1 MATTESWTS
10 STTWVCPAGVTT
22 LLSVVCRG
30 KGGNGGANASGKTG
44 GGGGGYSASSNVSVT
59 PGNSYTITVDS
70 TKSSF
75 GADVVRANAGPN
87 GLNDQSTTLGA
98 SLTGA
103 VGTTKYGGGN
113 AGYVWT
119 TEGGGGGGAGGPSG
133 TGGAGNGKIAG
144 TGNGT
149 DAGNGGTGGL
159 NNQAGGT
166 GNQYGGGGG
175 GGGSGQSSGQG
186 GAGLVLITYDRV
198 LTLTAAV
205 LALELAA
212 PSAGVLANRKLMAST
227 AELVYRP
234 VETDAVYP
242 SPQYRVCLVPS
253 SGSAI
258 DVTAETLEATW
269 ERSISNY
276 QRGFESGTADLV
288 FANDLGSLSP
298 LRIAGGAVRPN
309 MGISI
314 EARVS
319 SYDEF
324 ATLFTGHVDRIKVNP
339 ALASPRNVIFSCR
352 DKWKSLA
359 RRRVDTGISTNINVG
374 SLVAAVLDDAD
385 ITPRSIDPIN
395 QDFPFAWF
403 TDRQVTGVIEEV
415 IMAGGYAAYVAK
427 DGTFRFRD
435 RFWDIGLDVVG
446 SYQAFT
452 NLSWEI
458 DEGDVVNRIRVEG
471 IPRVIVN
478 SIQPIAT
485 MREIL
490 SFDAGQARGF
500 FLSYE
505 DPRNNDEAPAVE
517 VAVPVASLDFQFN
530 SQADGSGTNLTGS
543 LDVDFFSFAETCV
556 QTLTN
561 LSGSTGYLTLYQ
573 VRGKPVQ
580 QDLPLSIVA
589 ELIESQSLY
598 EIKDATLQTR
608 LLGTTDRLTGRAADI
623 IDLFGLPT
631 PKITMSLT
639 NLWPDIV
646 DHDLADVIHVTEGHS
661 GVSHQY
667 TIQQVSHQLMAADR
681 GWQHQVTYALELSKA
696 VDVFIISSSLSGII
710 GTNRLGRVTST

>member
-10 STTWVCPAGVTT
+10 STTWVCPTGVTT

-44 GGGGGYSASSNVSVT
+44 GGGGGYSSSSNVAVT

-87 GLNDQSTTLGA
+87 GANDQSTTSGA
-98 SLTGA
+98 STTGA
-103 VGTTKYGGGN
+103 VGTVKYGGGN

-119 TEGGGGGGAGGPSG
+119 VEGGGGGGAGGPSG
-133 TGGAGNGKIAG
+133 TGGNGNGKIAG

-149 DAGNGGTGGL
+149 GAGNGGTGGL

-175 GGGSGQSSGQG
+175 GGGSGQGSGQG

-212 PSAGVLANRKLMAST
+212 PSAGVLANRKLVAST

-234 VETDAVYP
+234 VETDAIYP

-253 SGSAI
+253 SGSPI

-319 SYDEF
+319 SYDDY
-324 ATLFTGHVDRIKVNP
+324 ATLFTGAVDRIKVNP

-415 IMAGGYAAYVAK
+415 ILAGGYAAYVAK

-517 VAVPVASLDFQFN
+517 VAYPVASLDFQFN

>member
-1 MATTESWTS
+1 MATTESWTA
-10 STTWVCPAGVTT
+10 STTWVCPAGVTS
-22 LLSVVCRG
+22 LLTVTCRG
-30 KGGNGGANASGKTG
+30 KGGDGGANASGKTG
-44 GGGGGYSASSNVSVT
+44 GGGGGYSSSSNISVT
-59 PGNSYTITVDS
+59 PGDSYTITVDS
-70 TKSSF
+70 TKSAF
-75 GADVVRANAGPN
+75 GSDVVRANAGPN
-87 GLNDQSTTLGA
+87 GLNDQSTTSGA
-98 SLTGA
+98 STTNA
-103 VGTTKYGGGN
+103 VGTVKYGGGN

-133 TGGAGNGKIAG
+133 TGGNGNGKTAG

-149 DAGNGGTGGL
+149 GAGNGGAGGL
-159 NNQAGGT
+159 NNVAGGN

-175 GGGSGQSSGQG
+175 GGGAGKSSGTG
-186 GAGLVLITYDRV
+186 AAGLVEITYNRV
-198 LTLTAAV
+198 VTLVADV
-205 LALELAA
+205 LALEVSGPAA
-212 PSAGVLANRKLMAST
+212 GLFHNRKLVAEASEIVVQ
-227 AELVYRP
+227 AI
-234 VETDAVYP
+234 ETDAIYP
-242 SPQYRVCLVPS
+242 APQYRVRLLPS

-298 LRIAGGAVRPN
+298 LRIAGSAVRPN
-309 MGISI
+309 MGITI
-314 EARVS
+314 EARPS
-319 SYDEF
+319 SYDNF
-324 ATLFTGHVDRIKVNP
+324 ATLFTGAVDRIKVNP
-339 ALASPRNVIFSCR
+339 AIEAPRNVIFSCR

-374 SLVAAVLDDAD
+374 SLVAAVLEDAD
-385 ITPRSIDPIN
+385 ITPRSIDPIG

-403 TDRQVTGVIEEV
+403 TDRQVTGVIEEIIV
-415 IMAGGYAAYVAK
+415 AGGYAAYVAN

-452 NLSWEI
+452 NMSWEI
-458 DEGDVVNRIRVEG
+458 DESDVVNRIRVEG

-478 SIQPIAT
+478 SVQPIAT

-517 VAVPVASLDFQFN
+517 VVNPVASLDYQFN
-530 SQADGSGTNLTGS
+530 TQADGSGSMITSS
-543 LDVDFFSFAETCV
+543 LAVSFFSFAETCV

-561 LSGSTGYLTLYQ
+561 YSGGTGYLTLYQ

-623 IDLFGLPT
+623 IDLFGVPT

-639 NLWPDIV
+639 NLWPDII
-646 DHDLADVIHVTEGHS
+646 DHDLADVIHVTEAHS

-667 TIQQVSHQLMAADR
+667 TIQQVNHQLMAADR
-681 GWQHQVTYALELSKA
+681 GWAHQVTYALEFSKA